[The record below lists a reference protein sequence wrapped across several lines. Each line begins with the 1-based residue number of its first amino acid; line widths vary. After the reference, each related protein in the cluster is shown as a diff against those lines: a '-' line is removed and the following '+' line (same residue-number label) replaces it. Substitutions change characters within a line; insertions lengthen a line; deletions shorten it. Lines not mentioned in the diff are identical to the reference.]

1 MADLLEE
8 KGWAGARDSLIE
20 TFITTPLTWI
30 IDPSGYVYEAVTD
43 NRLSDVTATV
53 YYKDKNGKSVLWNAQ
68 EYDQN
73 NPVMTDM
80 DGTYSWDVPEGT
92 WQVKYEKEGY
102 ETAYSDWMEVPP
114 PQTEVHISM
123 RSTQKPEVLWTET
136 KKDYVTIR
144 FTKYMTPDTINTV
157 VLKDAQDKNIS
168 YTLEYDTSQTSLDGT
183 VYADTYTFRFKDKT
197 LKTGEACSINI
208 PGTVT
213 SYSQIAVKP
222 VKYQTRNTGDMTLS
236 VPENIQTACGGI
248 TQFDLKLNGEAGSE
262 VDNLT
267 PEIMSSF
274 EEFLQIVRVQKTGTG
289 TWKIAVK
296 GIMQGEAAVIV
307 KIPGT
312 SLRKDIKVTIQ
323 DTGEVHQHSYGG
335 YKTTRRPT
343 VFKAG
348 EKVKTCSV
356 CGYEKKVSIAKL
368 KPVLKVNVSS
378 ITLKTRQQTSGLKI
392 TMAKGDKV
400 TSWKSADTKIVKVSG
415 SGKLTA
421 QKKKGT
427 TTVTVKLKS
436 GLSKKI
442 KVKVQS
448 STVKTTKISGLPK
461 NITLKKGKT
470 TTLKPVLTPFTAGEK
485 ITYVSSD
492 KKRVS
497 VSSKGVVKGLRAGK
511 AKITVK
517 SGKQKITITV
527 TVK

>member
-1 MADLLEE
+1 M
-8 KGWAGARDSLIE
+8 
-20 TFITTPLTWI
+20 
-30 IDPSGYVYEAVTD
+30 
-43 NRLSDVTATV
+43 
-53 YYKDKNGKSVLWNAQ
+53 
-68 EYDQN
+68 
-73 NPVMTDM
+73 
-80 DGTYSWDVPEGT
+80 
-92 WQVKYEKEGY
+92 
-102 ETAYSDWMEVPP
+102 
-114 PQTEVHISM
+114 
-123 RSTQKPEVLWTET
+123 
-136 KKDYVTIR
+136 
-144 FTKYMTPDTINTV
+144 INTV

-415 SGKLTA
+415 NGKLTA